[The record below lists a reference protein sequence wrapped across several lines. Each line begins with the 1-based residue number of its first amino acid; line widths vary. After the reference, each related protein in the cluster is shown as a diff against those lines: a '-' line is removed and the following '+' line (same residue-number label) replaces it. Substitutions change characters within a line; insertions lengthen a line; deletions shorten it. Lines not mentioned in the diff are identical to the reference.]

1 MTTGKNWRNEIVLA
15 IARSKHNSHMVE
27 IISMFAA
34 DFSRLVYESLPKCQ
48 VESCNRPVTVKN
60 EILNVSM
67 CDHCCARTIYNSM
80 RRMTGSSE
88 DVLEV
93 GREAAAREELW
104 RDVENAPSIRR
115 IIDHVEVIKNDEP
128 SAIH

>member
-1 MTTGKNWRNEIVLA
+1 
-15 IARSKHNSHMVE
+15 
-27 IISMFAA
+27 
-34 DFSRLVYESLPKCQ
+34 
-48 VESCNRPVTVKN
+48 
-60 EILNVSM
+60 
-67 CDHCCARTIYNSM
+67 M